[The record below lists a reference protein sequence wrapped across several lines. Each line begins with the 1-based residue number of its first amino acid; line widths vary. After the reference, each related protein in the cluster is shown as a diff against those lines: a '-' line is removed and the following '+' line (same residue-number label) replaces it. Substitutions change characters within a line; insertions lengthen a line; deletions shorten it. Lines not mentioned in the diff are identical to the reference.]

1 MLHLCSWPITSGG
14 ALKRNL
20 VLALLTLLLLLPFC
34 KEKESEE
41 PTQEVFFE
49 VKAGESTSRIALR
62 LDSLD
67 IISHHRL
74 FVISA
79 KLKGLDRSLQQGVYR
94 LHTNMSEDSVLLMLS
109 RGAIA
114 TVAVTIP
121 EGLRLRDIASRLT
134 KAGVVNQDTFL
145 ALCRDKK
152 LLLEFNI
159 PFGSFE
165 GLLFPDTYSFP
176 LGILSEDVL
185 RVGILPEDVLR
196 AGILPEDVLRAGIL
210 PEDVL
215 RVMVRRFFE
224 VAEPMLREVSLDTL
238 LILASIVEREAYLE
252 EERPVIASVFLNR
265 LKEGLPLESCATIE
279 YALPRH
285 KERLTYAD
293 LRIPS
298 PYNTYINT
306 GLPPGP
312 ICSPGKASLEA
323 VANPKKTKY
332 LYFVSKGDGS
342 HYFSETAAEH
352 EQMKRKLNKE
362 RSRNG
367 A

>member
-1 MLHLCSWPITSGG
+1 
-14 ALKRNL
+14 

-34 KEKESEE
+34 KKKEPEE

-176 LGILSEDVL
+176 LGIL
-185 RVGILPEDVLR
+185 
-196 AGILPEDVLRAGIL
+196 

-252 EERPVIASVFLNR
+252 EERSVIASVFLNR
-265 LKEGLPLESCATIE
+265 LREGLPLESCATIE

-342 HYFSETAAEH
+342 HYFSQTAAEH

>member
-1 MLHLCSWPITSGG
+1 
-14 ALKRNL
+14 

-34 KEKESEE
+34 KKKEPEE

-79 KLKGLDRSLQQGVYR
+79 KLKGLDRSLQQGMYR

-176 LGILSEDVL
+176 LGILPEDVL

-196 AGILPEDVLRAGIL
+196 VGILPEDVLRVGILPKDVLRVGIL

-238 LILASIVEREAYLE
+238 IILASIVEREAYLE
-252 EERPVIASVFLNR
+252 AERPVIASVFLNR
-265 LKEGLPLESCATIE
+265 LREGLPLESCATIE

-342 HYFSETAAEH
+342 HYFSQTAAEH

>member
-1 MLHLCSWPITSGG
+1 LLHLYSWPITSGG

-34 KEKESEE
+34 KKKEPEE

-176 LGILSEDVL
+176 LGIL
-185 RVGILPEDVLR
+185 
-196 AGILPEDVLRAGIL
+196 

-252 EERPVIASVFLNR
+252 EERSVIASVFLNR
-265 LKEGLPLESCATIE
+265 LREGLPLESCATIE

-342 HYFSETAAEH
+342 HYFSQTAAEH

>member
-1 MLHLCSWPITSGG
+1 L
-14 ALKRNL
+14 L
-20 VLALLTLLLLLPFC
+20 VVPVC
-34 KEKESEE
+34 KKKE
-41 PTQEVFFE
+41 PAAPVQEVIFQ
-49 VKAGESTSRIALR
+49 VYAGETTVRIAER
-62 LDSLD
+62 LDSLN
-67 IISHHRL
+67 
-74 FVISA
+74 VISNPRRFVMKA
-79 KLKGLDRSLQQGVYR
+79 KLKKLDRCLQQGTYR
-94 LHTNMSEDSVLLMLS
+94 LHTDMGEDSVLIVLAK
-109 RGAIA
+109 GAIA
-114 TVAVTIP
+114 TTTVTIP
-121 EGLRLRDIASRLT
+121 EGLRLRDVASLLA

-145 ALCRDKK
+145 ALCSDKK
-152 LLLEFNI
+152 LLLEFNV

-176 LGILSEDVL
+176 LGV
-185 RVGILPEDVLR
+185 LPEDVLR
-196 AGILPEDVLRAGIL
+196 VGIL

-238 LILASIVEREAYLE
+238 VILASIVEREAYLD
-252 EERPVIASVFLNR
+252 EERPVIASVFYNR
-265 LKEGLPLESCATIE
+265 LKQGLPLESCATIE
-279 YALPRH
+279 YALPEH

-293 LRIPS
+293 LGVDS
-298 PYNTYINT
+298 PYNTYLHR

-323 VANPKKTKY
+323 VAHPKRTQY

-352 EQMKRKLNKE
+352 ERMKRKLNKE

>member
-1 MLHLCSWPITSGG
+1 MY
-14 ALKRNL
+14 
-20 VLALLTLLLLLPFC
+20 
-34 KEKESEE
+34 
-41 PTQEVFFE
+41 
-49 VKAGESTSRIALR
+49 AGETTVRIAER
-62 LDSLD
+62 LNSLNVT
-67 IISHHRL
+67 SNPRR
-74 FVISA
+74 FVMKA
-79 KLKGLDRSLQQGVYR
+79 KLKKLDRRLQQGVYR
-94 LHTNMSEDSVLLMLS
+94 LHTYMSEDSVLVVLS
-109 RGAIA
+109 RGAVA
-114 TVAVTIP
+114 TVTVTIP
-121 EGLRLRDIASRLT
+121 EGLRLEEIADRLA

-176 LGILSEDVL
+176 LGIL
-185 RVGILPEDVLR
+185 
-196 AGILPEDVLRAGIL
+196 

-215 RVMVRRFFE
+215 RVMAGRFFE

-238 LILASIVEREAYLE
+238 VILASIVEREAYLD
-252 EERPVIASVFLNR
+252 EERPVIASVFYNR
-265 LKEGLPLESCATIE
+265 LREGLPLESCATIE
-279 YALPRH
+279 YALPEH

-293 LRIPS
+293 LGVDS
-298 PYNTYINT
+298 PYNTYLHR

-312 ICSPGKASLEA
+312 ICSPGKTSLEA
-323 VANPKKTKY
+323 VARPKRTRY

-342 HYFSETAAEH
+342 HYFSETASEH
-352 EQMKRKLNKE
+352 ERMKRKLSKE

>member
-1 MLHLCSWPITSGG
+1 MLHLYSWPITSGG

-34 KEKESEE
+34 KKKEPEE

-176 LGILSEDVL
+176 LGIL
-185 RVGILPEDVLR
+185 
-196 AGILPEDVLRAGIL
+196 

-252 EERPVIASVFLNR
+252 EERSVIASVFLNR
-265 LKEGLPLESCATIE
+265 LREGLPLESCATIE

-342 HYFSETAAEH
+342 HYFSQTAAEH

>member
-1 MLHLCSWPITSGG
+1 
-14 ALKRNL
+14 
-20 VLALLTLLLLLPFC
+20 
-34 KEKESEE
+34 
-41 PTQEVFFE
+41 
-49 VKAGESTSRIALR
+49 
-62 LDSLD
+62 
-67 IISHHRL
+67 
-74 FVISA
+74 
-79 KLKGLDRSLQQGVYR
+79 
-94 LHTNMSEDSVLLMLS
+94 
-109 RGAIA
+109 
-114 TVAVTIP
+114 
-121 EGLRLRDIASRLT
+121 
-134 KAGVVNQDTFL
+134 GVVNQDTFL
-145 ALCRDKK
+145 ALCRDKR
-152 LLLEFNI
+152 LLTEFNI

-176 LGILSEDVL
+176 LGILPEDVL
-185 RVGILPEDVLR
+185 RVGVLPEDVLR
-196 AGILPEDVLRAGIL
+196 VGVL

-238 LILASIVEREAYLE
+238 VILASIVEREAYLD
-252 EERPVIASVFLNR
+252 EERPVIASVFYNR
-265 LKEGLPLESCATIE
+265 LKQGLPLESCATIE
-279 YALPRH
+279 YALPEH

-293 LRIPS
+293 LGVDS
-298 PYNTYINT
+298 PYNTYLHR

-323 VANPKKTKY
+323 VAHPKRTQY

-352 EQMKRKLNKE
+352 ERMKRKLNKE

>member
-1 MLHLCSWPITSGG
+1 M
-14 ALKRNL
+14 
-20 VLALLTLLLLLPFC
+20 LALLAFFMLTFC
-34 KEKESEE
+34 KKEPEAK
-41 PTQEVFFE
+41 EVFFE
-49 VKAGESTSRIALR
+49 VKPGESTSRIALR

-67 IISHHRL
+67 IISHPRL

-145 ALCRDKK
+145 ALCKDKK

-176 LGILSEDVL
+176 LGIL
-185 RVGILPEDVLR
+185 
-196 AGILPEDVLRAGIL
+196 

-224 VAEPMLREVSLDTL
+224 VAESMLREVSLDTL

-279 YALPRH
+279 YALPEH

-342 HYFSETAAEH
+342 HYFSETASEH

>member
-1 MLHLCSWPITSGG
+1 
-14 ALKRNL
+14 
-20 VLALLTLLLLLPFC
+20 
-34 KEKESEE
+34 
-41 PTQEVFFE
+41 
-49 VKAGESTSRIALR
+49 
-62 LDSLD
+62 
-67 IISHHRL
+67 
-74 FVISA
+74 
-79 KLKGLDRSLQQGVYR
+79 
-94 LHTNMSEDSVLLMLS
+94 
-109 RGAIA
+109 
-114 TVAVTIP
+114 
-121 EGLRLRDIASRLT
+121 
-134 KAGVVNQDTFL
+134 
-145 ALCRDKK
+145 
-152 LLLEFNI
+152 
-159 PFGSFE
+159 
-165 GLLFPDTYSFP
+165 
-176 LGILSEDVL
+176 
-185 RVGILPEDVLR
+185 
-196 AGILPEDVLRAGIL
+196 
-210 PEDVL
+210 
-215 RVMVRRFFE
+215 MVRRFFE
-224 VAEPMLREVSLDTL
+224 VAEPMLREVPLDTL

-265 LKEGLPLESCATIE
+265 LREGLPLESCATIE

-293 LRIPS
+293 LRIDS

-342 HYFSETAAEH
+342 HHFSETAAEH

>member
-34 KEKESEE
+34 KKKEPEE

-152 LLLEFNI
+152 LLAEFNI

-165 GLLFPDTYSFP
+165 GLLFPDTYNLP
-176 LGILSEDVL
+176 
-185 RVGILPEDVLR
+185 VGVKADQVIR
-196 AGILPEDVLRAGIL
+196 IMAG
-210 PEDVL
+210 
-215 RVMVRRFFE
+215 RFFE

-252 EERPVIASVFLNR
+252 EERSVIASVFLNR

-298 PYNTYINT
+298 PYNTYLHR